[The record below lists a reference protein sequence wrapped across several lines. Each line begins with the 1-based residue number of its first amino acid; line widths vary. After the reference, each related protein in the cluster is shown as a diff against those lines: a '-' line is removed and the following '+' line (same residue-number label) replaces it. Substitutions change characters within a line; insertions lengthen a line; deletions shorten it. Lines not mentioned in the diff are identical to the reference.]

1 MKNGAFISGAPFFLS
16 ETLCKRQE
24 YDKSFELFFGILLR
38 CHLHP
43 GSTRALPNQIIFPLG
58 SASIGM

>member
-24 YDKSFELFFGILLR
+24 YDKFQGGVKLVVVISDDCR
-38 CHLHP
+38 KHL
-43 GSTRALPNQIIFPLG
+43 I
-58 SASIGM
+58 